1 MYMTDFT
8 SLREDAYGLESLLD
22 DQKLNGTSHPLLQ
35 QAESTL
41 LGTLDQI
48 FIQQRFTWY
57 QPFMVGLA
65 AEALIKYN
73 EQYPDPRVPYI
84 LKQTLDSMW
93 AAAWRPTCMGFT
105 TVVTP

>member
-1 MYMTDFT
+1 MTDPT

-22 DQKLNGTSHPLLQ
+22 DQTLNGTNDPLLP

-48 FIQQRFTWY
+48 FIQKRFTWY

-65 AEALIKYN
+65 AEALIEYN
-73 EQYPDPRVPYI
+73 EQYPDPTRPVCSPDKPSIPCGPPPGVP
-84 LKQTLDSMW
+84 TST
-93 AAAWRPTCMGFT
+93 AST
-105 TVVTP
+105 TGVTP